1 MNHPPRLAERS
12 GAAASEISDLSSSSV
27 QVAEQAGAMLVKVVP
42 GIQRTAEVIQEI
54 NAAGREQ
61 SIGVEQINKAI
72 QQLDQVIQ
80 HNASAAEQTASA
92 SEELSSQ
99 AEELQSTM
107 DYFTVSDIRP
117 DAGVR
122 TTHGMSAKKMRL
134 AIEYS
139 AKQGLA
145 ASSAT
150 LPTRNKRIPR

>member
-1 MNHPPRLAERS
+1 
-12 GAAASEISDLSSSSV
+12 
-27 QVAEQAGAMLVKVVP
+27 MLVKIVP
-42 GIQRTAEVIQEI
+42 EIQRTAELIQEI

-99 AEELQSTM
+99 AEELQSAM
-107 DYFTVSDIRP
+107 GFFTVSDIRP

-122 TTHGMSAKKMRL
+122 TIRGIPAKKMRL
-134 AIEYS
+134 AIE
-139 AKQGLA
+139 
-145 ASSAT
+145 
-150 LPTRNKRIPR
+150 